1 MIKIKRK
8 SNFNSINILFLIF
21 IILSIISI
29 LLYYKY
35 NKSSSDNNLNR
46 NKIVLSKNTNLRTGP
61 GNNYPSIK
69 SLSSSERLVK
79 YAEVDDWIEV
89 KTSDNFLGWIEGW
102 NVFSSNIKDPKEKLK
117 EKLSNYSVL
126 LNSES
131 KDDFDTYILS
141 KVKEN
146 LEKDG
151 IKVIQKN
158 IEKNNLNKEE
168 YNKLLQD
175 NNINIE
181 INVDVYDDKSI
192 NSGVTICYEED
203 KSKILAN
210 NVKKYFDENY
220 IYKVNNSKKIS
231 SKQILGK
238 EIPKLYLY
246 IGNVS
251 KDIDIDILK
260 NKVYS
265 YQYVLSIT
273 RGIEDYFYDLI
284 NQNMINENNKE
295 KLINAPH
302 KGMDIPLYYT
312 KQEEYKDISYG
323 LDGDKNIKSNGDV
336 IISLIMIQNYLY
348 PDKKITVNDIVNWS
362 GNKYYVQGKG
372 NSDKIIEDFC
382 KKNSI
387 KYRNIKSDIFKNI
400 DESLKEGKPVIVK
413 LKKGSFSEN
422 KESYKVI
429 RGKEDNKYYFN
440 DPNDD
445 EIKLNSYKG
454 FSKESFEKD
463 IINIWELEK

>member
-1 MIKIKRK
+1 
-8 SNFNSINILFLIF
+8 
-21 IILSIISI
+21 
-29 LLYYKY
+29 
-35 NKSSSDNNLNR
+35 
-46 NKIVLSKNTNLRTGP
+46 
-61 GNNYPSIK
+61 
-69 SLSSSERLVK
+69 
-79 YAEVDDWIEV
+79 
-89 KTSDNFLGWIEGW
+89 
-102 NVFSSNIKDPKEKLK
+102 
-117 EKLSNYSVL
+117 
-126 LNSES
+126 
-131 KDDFDTYILS
+131 
-141 KVKEN
+141 
-146 LEKDG
+146 
-151 IKVIQKN
+151 
-158 IEKNNLNKEE
+158 
-168 YNKLLQD
+168 
-175 NNINIE
+175 
-181 INVDVYDDKSI
+181 
-192 NSGVTICYEED
+192 
-203 KSKILAN
+203 
-210 NVKKYFDENY
+210 
-220 IYKVNNSKKIS
+220 
-231 SKQILGK
+231 
-238 EIPKLYLY
+238 
-246 IGNVS
+246 
-251 KDIDIDILK
+251 
-260 NKVYS
+260 
-265 YQYVLSIT
+265 
-273 RGIEDYFYDLI
+273 
-284 NQNMINENNKE
+284 
-295 KLINAPH
+295 
-302 KGMDIPLYYT
+302 MDIPLYYT